1 MICENIN
8 VIEYYNESRKRLKGF
23 GKSMNVLII
32 EDDRDISKLIGKA
45 LTGLGYNC
53 KFAYDGVEGEEMFD
67 ISGWDLVLLDL
78 MLPKVSG
85 YELLEYIRTT
95 RTPVIIM
102 SAMNQV
108 SDRIRGLKMG
118 ADDYLSKPFQLGELI
133 ARVEAV
139 IRRTMP
145 YDDTFVYKG
154 VTVNRSSR
162 QVIKD
167 GVEVAL
173 APKEYDLLNMLIVN
187 KNVAMSREQLYEA
200 VWQEEYYGD
209 TRTLDNH
216 IKRLRQKLGY
226 EDVIKTIFRIGY
238 RMEVTE
244 E

>member
-1 MICENIN
+1 
-8 VIEYYNESRKRLKGF
+8 
-23 GKSMNVLII
+23 MNVLII

-45 LTGLGYNC
+45 LTGLGYNR
-53 KFAYDGVEGEEMFD
+53 KFAYDGEEGEELID
-67 ISGWDLVLLDL
+67 LNTWDLILLDL

-85 YELLEYIRTT
+85 YELLEYIRPT
-95 RTPVIIM
+95 RTPIIIM

-118 ADDYLSKPFQLGELI
+118 ADDYLSKPFQLGELV

-145 YDDTFVYKG
+145 YDDTFSYKG

-162 QVIKD
+162 QVLKN

-173 APKEYDLLNMLIVN
+173 APKEYELLNMLILN
-187 KNVAMSREQLYEA
+187 KNVALSREQLYEA

-226 EDVIKTIFRIGY
+226 EDVIRTIFRIGY

-244 E
+244 EETVEDIR

>member
-1 MICENIN
+1 MNI
-8 VIEYYNESRKRLKGF
+8 
-23 GKSMNVLII
+23 LII

-45 LTGLGYNC
+45 LTGLGYSC
-53 KFAYDGVEGEEMFD
+53 KFAYDGEEGEELFD
-67 ISGWDLVLLDL
+67 TGSWDLVLLDL

-85 YELLEYIRTT
+85 YDLLEYIRPT

-145 YDDTFVYKG
+145 YDDTFSYKG

-162 QVIKD
+162 QVLKD

-173 APKEYDLLNMLIVN
+173 APKEYELLNMLIIN
-187 KNVAMSREQLYEA
+187 KNVALSREQLYEA

-244 E
+244 EETVEDIH

>member
-1 MICENIN
+1 
-8 VIEYYNESRKRLKGF
+8 
-23 GKSMNVLII
+23 MNVLII

-53 KFAYDGVEGEEMFD
+53 KFAYDGVEGED
-67 ISGWDLVLLDL
+67 LIDLNTWDLILLDL

-85 YELLEYIRTT
+85 YDLLEYIRPT

-118 ADDYLSKPFQLGELI
+118 ADDYLSKPFQLGELV

-145 YDDTFVYKG
+145 YDDTFSYKG

-162 QVIKD
+162 QVLKD

-173 APKEYDLLNMLIVN
+173 APKEYELLNMLILN
-187 KNVAMSREQLYEA
+187 KNVALSREQLYEA

-226 EDVIKTIFRIGY
+226 EDVIRTVFRIGY

-244 E
+244 EEPVENIC

>member
-1 MICENIN
+1 
-8 VIEYYNESRKRLKGF
+8 
-23 GKSMNVLII
+23 MNVLII

-167 GVEVAL
+167 GVEIAL
-173 APKEYDLLNMLIVN
+173 APKEYDLLNLLIVN

>member
-1 MICENIN
+1 
-8 VIEYYNESRKRLKGF
+8 
-23 GKSMNVLII
+23 MNVLII

-133 ARVEAV
+133 ARV
-139 IRRTMP
+139 
-145 YDDTFVYKG
+145 D
-154 VTVNRSSR
+154 
-162 QVIKD
+162 Q
-167 GVEVAL
+167 
-173 APKEYDLLNMLIVN
+173 
-187 KNVAMSREQLYEA
+187 KNHA
-200 VWQEEYYGD
+200 
-209 TRTLDNH
+209 
-216 IKRLRQKLGY
+216 I
-226 EDVIKTIFRIGY
+226 
-238 RMEVTE
+238 
-244 E
+244 